1 MKQIVSWALI
11 LGVIAL
17 MGCGSSKEA
26 TTPTAEERFAHAK
39 ALFDDEDYVEA
50 LNEFTVVTLQFPGSA
65 VASEAQFYIGEC
77 RFARQEYLLAAF
89 EYNQLRRNYPA
100 SPRLAD
106 AQFKLGA
113 SYEHLSPKSTLDQ
126 QYTRKAIDE
135 YQTFVEYYPANSR
148 APEADAKIRELT
160 TKLAKKQIEIAR
172 LYRTMGY
179 SKASQF
185 YYDDVIER
193 YHDTE
198 FGPLAYIE
206 KTQLLIDKKKFAEAD
221 QQISRFLTLYPNNVL
236 RGQAE
241 ELKQEIARNLRAG
254 GTSSVLQQ
262 PGGATLA
269 AQDQDVRQ

>member
-1 MKQIVSWALI
+1 MKQIVRCALI
-11 LGVIAL
+11 VGVIAL
-17 MGCGSSKEA
+17 MGCGSSNEA

-39 ALFDDEDYVEA
+39 VLFDDEDYVEA
-50 LNEFTVVTLQFPGSA
+50 MNEFTVVTLQFPGSA